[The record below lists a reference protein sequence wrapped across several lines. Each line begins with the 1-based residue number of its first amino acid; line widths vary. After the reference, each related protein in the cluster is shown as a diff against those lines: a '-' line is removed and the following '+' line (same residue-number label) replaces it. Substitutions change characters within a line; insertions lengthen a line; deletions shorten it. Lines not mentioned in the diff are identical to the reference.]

1 MTHEDTS
8 DHALDGP
15 ERWADVPGWNTRVS
29 SHGRVMTISTGRI
42 QQAKR
47 WGGRMRY
54 VIFNCD
60 TKTYRSV
67 SFHWLV
73 RTAAGVPPP
82 PMPVWT
88 EEEDAILKA
97 NTPARAHQLLPH
109 RSSGAIRLRRHQCG
123 FSKKRGGPR
132 GVQPMSFD
140 AWRAAAERIVPR
152 RWQFY
157 ADAVGDM
164 TVMHL
169 EGFDGTPAEAFKAV
183 REKWGR
189 ERLYGRARSLD
200 AALNE
205 NGQTLLDILAAPEQ
219 ERLEA

>member
-1 MTHEDTS
+1 
-8 DHALDGP
+8 
-15 ERWADVPGWNTRVS
+15 
-29 SHGRVMTISTGRI
+29 
-42 QQAKR
+42 
-47 WGGRMRY
+47 
-54 VIFNCD
+54 
-60 TKTYRSV
+60 
-67 SFHWLV
+67 
-73 RTAAGVPPP
+73 
-82 PMPVWT
+82 
-88 EEEDAILKA
+88 
-97 NTPARAHQLLPH
+97 
-109 RSSGAIRLRRHQCG
+109 
-123 FSKKRGGPR
+123 
-132 GVQPMSFD
+132 MSFD